1 MLIER
6 SDSLL
11 LVVDVQTALMP
22 VVARGDQAIT
32 EIGWLAAVAE
42 RLEVPV
48 WVTEQY
54 PQGLGTTEPRL
65 TCALP
70 QSAHWFTKSH
80 FNACRE
86 REVAQALEAA
96 TPRQVVIAGAEAHIC
111 VLQTALGLLKQGVEV
126 FWLVEGCVS
135 RRGEEARLAG
145 ERARQAGAHLV
156 SADMVAY
163 EWLERC
169 DDQAFREV
177 HRELLRPRA
186 SRPLRLG
193 T

>member
-70 QSAHWFTKSH
+70 QSARWFTKSH

-145 ERARQAGAHLV
+145 ERARQAGAQLV

-169 DDQAFREV
+169 DDPVFREV